1 MLEID
6 RLTEVAARR
15 LAHDLAARGPA
26 AAAEIFGEELRRLEA
41 AARRGAPLERRV
53 LVAGGSGYVGSV
65 LIGALLARGWRVRC
79 LDNLCFGTGGAV
91 APFLNNPAFS
101 FIEGDIRSEPAL
113 VEALRGVTDVVL
125 LASLVGDP
133 ISRTYPQLTRDV
145 NLAGSINVWRA
156 ARRAGVGKLVFT
168 STCSNYG
175 IVPGGAVADEE
186 TELNPKSVYAE
197 TKVAFE
203 RHLLQNPDETAS
215 PIILRLA
222 TAFGLS
228 PRMRFDLTVS
238 EFTREVAL
246 GRPLRVY
253 DEDTWR
259 PYCHLDD
266 IAAAIVAVLEAPE
279 AKVRGEVFNVG
290 GEAGNFTKR
299 MIAEALLT
307 AFPAA
312 EVEYGVG
319 GGDPRD
325 YRVSFAKIARALDF
339 APRQTV
345 PGAIAALAHAI
356 RCGLYDDVE
365 SRANYYGNRHVAE
378 AAVAFE
384 GVAA

>member
-1 MLEID
+1 MREID
-6 RLTEVAARR
+6 RLTEVVARR
-15 LAHDLAARGPA
+15 LALDLTARGPA
-26 AAAEIFGEELRRLEA
+26 AAAEIFGEELRRLGA
-41 AARRGAPLERRV
+41 AAERGAPLERQV

-65 LIGALLARGWRVRC
+65 LIGALLAHGWKVRC
-79 LDNLCFGTGGAV
+79 LDNLCYGTGGAV
-91 APFLNNPAFS
+91 APFLNNPDFS
-101 FIEGDIRSEPAL
+101 FFEGDIRSEDAL
-113 VEALRGVTDVVL
+113 AQALPGVTDVVL

-133 ISRTYPQLTRDV
+133 ISKKYPQLTRDV

-175 IVPGGAVADEE
+175 IVPGGALADEE
-186 TELNPKSVYAE
+186 TELNPKSIYAE

-203 RHLLQNPDETAS
+203 RHLLQNPDEVAS
-215 PIILRLA
+215 PTVLRLA

-246 GRPLRVY
+246 GRPLMVY

-259 PYCHLDD
+259 PYCHVDD
-266 IAAAIVAVLEAPE
+266 IARAIIAVLEAPE
-279 AKVRGEVFNVG
+279 GKVRGEVFNVG
-290 GEAGNFTKR
+290 CEANNFTKR
-299 MIAEALLT
+299 MLVDELLRV
-307 AFPAA
+307 FPAA
-312 EVEYGVG
+312 KVEYGVG

-325 YRVSFAKIARALDF
+325 YRVSFAKIAGALGF

-345 PGAIAALAHAI
+345 PGAIGALARAI
-356 RCGLYDDVE
+356 AGGLYDDVE
-365 SRANYYGNRHVAE
+365 ERANYYGNRSIAE
-378 AAVAFE
+378 TAVAFE

>member
-1 MLEID
+1 M
-6 RLTEVAARR
+6 
-15 LAHDLAARGPA
+15 
-26 AAAEIFGEELRRLEA
+26 
-41 AARRGAPLERRV
+41 

-65 LIGALLARGWRVRC
+65 LISALLARGWRVRC
-79 LDNLCFGTGGAV
+79 LDNLCYGTGGAV

-175 IVPGGAVADEE
+175 IVPGGAMADEE